1 MKQFLL
7 WFFALLFSI
16 SIFAQKQTV
25 FEQDSL
31 RTVLPEIEQYY
42 KVSFSYTDSLID
54 TKKVSV
60 ILDKLIDLESL
71 LLTLSSQTNLKFERI
86 HKTNIVISSF
96 KENDLIAV
104 CGQLLSKNKI
114 VANAIIQIDNQY
126 YLQY

>member
-114 VANAIIQIDNQY
+114 VANAIIQID
-126 YLQY
+126 